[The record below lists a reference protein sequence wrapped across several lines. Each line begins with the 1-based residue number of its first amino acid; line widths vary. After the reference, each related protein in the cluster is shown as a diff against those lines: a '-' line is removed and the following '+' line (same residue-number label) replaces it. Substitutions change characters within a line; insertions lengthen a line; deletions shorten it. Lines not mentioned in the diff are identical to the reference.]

1 MRKHISN
8 AIMKHLATIHM
19 ALDKYNVLA
28 PKQDPSQ
35 PVLDYTEVTAYG
47 WLNDFKLLK
56 LS

>member
-1 MRKHISN
+1 
-8 AIMKHLATIHM
+8 MKHLATIHM